1 MPNLTTI
8 PVTQLQTML
17 NTVVLAIG
25 NPTLRARGPDGC
37 EVQYRSMDEAL
48 KAKGVLE
55 DLIREASG
63 VPSRVSLATHRR
75 GEPALPG
82 WPRPGG
88 NW

>member
-1 MPNLTTI
+1 MAI
-8 PVTQLQTML
+8 AVTELQSML
-17 NTVVLAIG
+17 DTVIRAIG
-25 NPTLRARGPDGC
+25 NPTLRARGPDGR

-48 KAKGVLE
+48 KAKGTLE

-63 VPSRVSLATHRR
+63 VPPRVSLATHRR